1 MVVTVQRPVTRRDSI
16 TRSELEKLGSRVKG
30 MGGLLAG
37 GGALMSGRMS
47 FSDTRSYLDIHTS
60 DTMEMTDA
68 IADYEVGAAVKVA
81 IVLKGRVQAE
91 FDGVPVDLDA
101 RDHPVGFIWS
111 VSQPS
116 KVRRYIHKGSEI
128 SKVMISAHLDW
139 VVEKLKKS
147 PSRYRGIVD
156 FFQSGISVRT
166 WQPSRRILAL
176 ANQLIYPQTDE
187 PLLRELYSE
196 SRGLEIFAEALGAL
210 QAEENTQ
217 KEPDPID
224 QYFKAQEIREFIIE
238 HIPDDLSLTTLSLS
252 LGMSVA
258 NLQRIFKNAYGTTI
272 KDFIRETRLVA
283 ARDAME
289 KDGLTIGQAAWLA
302 GYSSPANF
310 ATAFKR
316 VFGMSP
322 SDSRDR

>member
-1 MVVTVQRPVTRRDSI
+1 
-16 TRSELEKLGSRVKG
+16 
-30 MGGLLAG
+30 
-37 GGALMSGRMS
+37 MSGRMS
-47 FSDTRSYLDIHTS
+47 FSDARSHLDIHTS
-60 DTMEMTDA
+60 NTMEMKDA
-68 IADYEVGAAVKVA
+68 VADYEVGAAVKVA

-116 KVRRYIHKGSEI
+116 TVRRYIHKGSEI
-128 SKVMISAHLDW
+128 SKVMISARLDW

-147 PSRYRGIVD
+147 PSRYRAIAD
-156 FFQSGISVRT
+156 FFQSGISVRS

-176 ANQLIYPQTDE
+176 TNQLIYPHTDD
-187 PLLRELYSE
+187 PLLLDLYSE

-210 QAEENTQ
+210 QAETITENTQ

-224 QYFKAQEIREFIIE
+224 QYFKAQEIREFITD
-238 HIPDDLSLTTLSLS
+238 HILDDLNLTTLSLS

-272 KDFIRETRLVA
+272 KDFIRETRLVT